1 MKKYF
6 NIFKATLI
14 NELQYVSDIVLGFL
28 SFIIK
33 IFIFLNLWN
42 YLYDDPSSLIAGF
55 SKDQMIWYVIMT
67 EMIWYGN
74 RNKTL
79 VNQITNDIKSGSIA
93 YTLNKPYSYIIYII
107 SKHFGEI
114 SIKFILYMILA
125 IITGFLFVGPINFNI
140 INLAF
145 IIIVFLLS
153 FIINAIVR
161 LIISMLSFYIE
172 DSTPFHWLY
181 DKMIIVLG
189 IIFPIEVFPLFLQPI
204 LKFTPIYVITYGPA
218 KLVIDF
224 SINSFITILLIQ
236 IIYLI
241 ITSILLVIIYRK
253 GVRKLNVN
261 GG

>member
-1 MKKYF
+1 MKKYL

-14 NELQYVSDIVLGFL
+14 NEFQYVSDIILGFL
-28 SFIIK
+28 SFLVK
-33 IFIFLNLWN
+33 IFIFLQLWN
-42 YLYDDPSSLIAGF
+42 YLYDDPSSLIAGL

-67 EMIWYGN
+67 EMIWYGT

-79 VNQITNDIKSGSIA
+79 VSQITDDIKNGSIA
-93 YTLNKPYSYIIYII
+93 YILNKPYSYIIYII
-107 SKHFGEI
+107 TKHFGEI

-125 IITGFLFVGPINFNI
+125 IVTGFIFIGPIDFNI
-140 INLAF
+140 ITLPL
-145 IIIVFLLS
+145 IIIVFLIS
-153 FIINAIVR
+153 FIINAIIR
-161 LIISMLSFYIE
+161 IIISMLSFYIE

-204 LKFTPIYVITYGPA
+204 LKFTPIYVVTYGPA

-224 SINSFITILLIQ
+224 EFSSFITIIFIQ

-241 ITSILLVIIYRK
+241 VTILLLTLIYRK

>member
-1 MKKYF
+1 MKKYL

-28 SFIIK
+28 SFLIK
-33 IFIFLNLWN
+33 IFIFLQLWN
-42 YLYDDPSSLIAGF
+42 YLYDDPSSLIAGL
-55 SKDQMIWYVIMT
+55 SKDQMIWYVIIT
-67 EMIWYGN
+67 EMIWYGT

-79 VNQITNDIKSGSIA
+79 VSQITDDIKSGGIA
-93 YTLNKPYSYIIYII
+93 YTLNKPYSYVIYII
-107 SKHFGEI
+107 TKHFGEI
-114 SIKFILYMILA
+114 SIKFILYLILA
-125 IITGFLFVGPINFNI
+125 IVTGFIFIGPIDFNI
-140 INLAF
+140 ISLPF

-153 FIINAIVR
+153 FIINAVIR
-161 LIISMLSFYIE
+161 IIISMLSFYIE

-181 DKMIIVLG
+181 DKVIIVLG
-189 IIFPIEVFPLFLQPI
+189 IIFPIEVFPKALQPI
-204 LKFTPIYVITYGPA
+204 LKFTPIYVVTYGPA

-224 SINSFITILLIQ
+224 NINSFITILIVQ

-241 ITSILLVIIYRK
+241 VTILLLTLIYRK

>member
-1 MKKYF
+1 MKKYL
-6 NIFKATLI
+6 NIFKTTLI

-28 SFIIK
+28 SFLIK
-33 IFIFLNLWN
+33 IFIFLQLWN
-42 YLYDDPSSLIAGF
+42 YLYDDPSSLIAGL

-67 EMIWYGN
+67 EMIWYGT

-79 VNQITNDIKSGSIA
+79 VSQITNDIKSGGIA
-93 YTLNKPYSYIIYII
+93 YTLNKPYSYVIYII
-107 SKHFGEI
+107 TKHFGEI
-114 SIKFILYMILA
+114 SIKFVLYMILA
-125 IITGFLFVGPINFNI
+125 IVTGFIFVGPIDFNI
-140 INLAF
+140 ISLPF

-153 FIINAIVR
+153 FIINAVIR
-161 LIISMLSFYIE
+161 IIISMLSFYIE

-181 DKMIIVLG
+181 DKVIIVLG
-189 IIFPIEVFPLFLQPI
+189 IIFPIEIFPKVLQPI
-204 LKFTPIYVITYGPA
+204 LKFTPIYVVTYGPA

-224 SINSFITILLIQ
+224 NFNMFFTIIFIQ

-241 ITSILLVIIYRK
+241 VTIILLTLMYRK

>member
-1 MKKYF
+1 MKKYL
-6 NIFKATLI
+6 NIFKTTLI

-28 SFIIK
+28 SFLIK
-33 IFIFLNLWN
+33 IFIFLQLWN
-42 YLYDDPSSLIAGF
+42 YLYDDPSSLIAGL

-67 EMIWYGN
+67 EMIWYGT

-79 VNQITNDIKSGSIA
+79 VSQITNDIKSGSIA
-93 YTLNKPYSYIIYII
+93 YTLNKPYSYVIYII
-107 SKHFGEI
+107 TKHFGEI
-114 SIKFILYMILA
+114 SIKFILYIILA
-125 IITGFLFVGPINFNI
+125 IVTGFIFVGPIDFNI
-140 INLAF
+140 ISLPF

-153 FIINAIVR
+153 FIINAVIR
-161 LIISMLSFYIE
+161 IIISMLSFYIE

-181 DKMIIVLG
+181 DKVIIVLG
-189 IIFPIEVFPLFLQPI
+189 IIFPIEIFPKVLQPI
-204 LKFTPIYVITYGPA
+204 LKFTPIYVVTYGPA

-224 SINSFITILLIQ
+224 NFNMFFTIIFIQ

-241 ITSILLVIIYRK
+241 VTIILLTLMYRK

>member
-1 MKKYF
+1 MKKYL
-6 NIFKATLI
+6 NIFKTTVI

-28 SFIIK
+28 SFLIK
-33 IFIFLNLWN
+33 IFIFLQLWN
-42 YLYDDPSSLIAGF
+42 YLYDDPSSLIAGIN
-55 SKDQMIWYVIMT
+55 KDQMIWYVIMT
-67 EMIWYGN
+67 EMIWYGT

-79 VNQITNDIKSGSIA
+79 VSQITNDIKSGGIA
-93 YTLNKPYSYIIYII
+93 YTLNKPYSYVIYII
-107 SKHFGEI
+107 TKHFGEI

-125 IITGFLFVGPINFNI
+125 IVTGFIFVGPIDFNVI
-140 INLAF
+140 SLPF

-153 FIINAIVR
+153 FIINAVIR
-161 LIISMLSFYIE
+161 IIISMLSFYIE

-181 DKMIIVLG
+181 DKVIIVLG
-189 IIFPIEVFPLFLQPI
+189 IIFPIEIFPKVLQPI

-224 SINSFITILLIQ
+224 NFNMFFTIILVQ

-241 ITSILLVIIYRK
+241 VTIILLTFMYRK

>member
-1 MKKYF
+1 MKKYL

-14 NELQYVSDIVLGFL
+14 NELQYISDIVLGFL
-28 SFIIK
+28 SFLIK
-33 IFIFLNLWN
+33 IFIFLQLWN

-67 EMIWYGN
+67 EMIWYGT

-79 VNQITNDIKSGSIA
+79 TNQITDDIKSGSIA
-93 YTLNKPYSYIIYII
+93 YALNKPYSYIIYII
-107 SKHFGEI
+107 TKHFGEI
-114 SIKFILYMILA
+114 SIKFILYLILA
-125 IITGFLFVGPINFNI
+125 LVTGFIFVGPIDFNI
-140 INLAF
+140 LNLPF
-145 IIIVFLLS
+145 IIIIFILS
-153 FIINAIVR
+153 FIINAIIR
-161 LIISMLSFYIE
+161 IIISMLSFFVE
-172 DSTPFHWLY
+172 DSTPFHWIY
-181 DKMIIVLG
+181 DKIIIVLG

-204 LKFTPIYVITYGPA
+204 LKFTPIYVVTYGPA

-224 SINSFITILLIQ
+224 SYSSFITILLVQ

-241 ITSILLVIIYRK
+241 MTILLLALIYKK